1 MTKNEGGTVKAVVSY
16 SVTENGITIKKEK
29 VFEGTEEEVE
39 TATDA
44 FLNENVTIDT
54 PETPETPES
63 SL

>member
-1 MTKNEGGTVKAVVSY
+1 M
-16 SVTENGITIKKEK
+16 ITIKKEK
-29 VFEGTEEEVE
+29 FFEGTEEEVE

-54 PETPETPES
+54 PETPETPETLETPES